1 MSQTRRSSSAPS
13 LQELRAARGARPSF
27 LRRFRRSL
35 IALGAGVF
43 LILFGFY
50 GLPPIV
56 KAQAIKQL
64 STRLGRPVTIERLA
78 LNPLALSA
86 TIEGF
91 AIADPAPGTGVFT
104 GWRRLHV
111 NVSASS
117 LYSGE
122 LRLQEVSLEGF
133 TTRVDRTKTG
143 GFNFDDILAKIAPPT
158 TPGSDASTSSKS
170 APKKPFPIFVGKL
183 AVSEARLQFN
193 DEAANRPYALDIG
206 PITFALTDFHTVG
219 EPDAPYQFEAFT
231 SAGAHFVWKGKLSAD
246 PVKSSGEL
254 LLQNIDIAHLTPY
267 FDDQLVGDLRS
278 AFVDFSGR
286 YALEL
291 KPDGPALT
299 LADGN
304 VTLREV
310 RIGAP
315 GAPTEAFVLKRL
327 AVTGITADATAR
339 SAAIGKI
346 AVEGVEL
353 KVTRDATGIDLLRL
367 FEPKPGSARALAAK
381 APRAASAPS
390 PTAARP
396 EPVVTV
402 GEVNVS
408 GVRIDAVDQTAAR
421 TVEQRIEDLA
431 FTVRD
436 LDSTRLDRALP
447 FELALK
453 LPGAGRVAL
462 NGTVVPVPLAA
473 ELSLNLE
480 RLSLANVSPY
490 LKPLVNA
497 RLVDGFLR
505 ARGRATLRDGV
516 ASFIGDFGLAELSV
530 LDGKL
535 SEDFVKWTDL
545 AVTGIKLTSA
555 PFSFHADE
563 IRFVEPTASV
573 RIEADG
579 TLSIDSVAQTSAA
592 PAPASDATVTVP
604 GTPAAEPLDITIDRF
619 AFEKAAF
626 RFEDRSIRPIARTA
640 ITDFS
645 GAITG
650 LSAAAL
656 GRADVSLQGKV
667 DGVAPVIISGKLN
680 PLGSPAF
687 VDLSVDF
694 KGIDLQPGAG
704 PYIGKYAGRTLARGN
719 LNVAVKAR
727 LQDRKIDTANVVTLD
742 QFFLGEK
749 TNSPEATKL
758 PVGLALALLR
768 DSQGKIVIDLPVQG
782 SLDDPE
788 FKIGRV
794 VGRVLLNILSKAATS
809 PFSLL
814 GAALGGGGEELGWEE
829 FAPGSTELDEA
840 AEKKL
845 QTVAKALTSRPAL
858 SVDIV
863 GGFSPIPDLIALRR
877 SRLERSI
884 RAVLNEERPPTAAAN
899 PPADPVVITPEQRA
913 AILTK
918 LYAAAFP
925 ALNRDSTP
933 PTSANGDTMKVFV
946 PPIAA
951 PKVADASLRPRTI
964 GRITRFRPDL
974 NRGAAKPPEPLL
986 VSPPDTAPTSG
997 TQALPDPAASAKPEP
1012 LVISVAEMETQLLG
1026 QIRITDAEV
1035 QQLGHARAQAIRAWL
1050 LANGGIASER
1060 VFLAP
1065 SSDGGLKTRL
1075 NLK

>member
-1 MSQTRRSSSAPS
+1 MSQNRRSASAPS
-13 LQELRAARGARPSF
+13 LQELRAARGVRPSF
-27 LRRFRRSL
+27 FRRFRRSL
-35 IALGAGVF
+35 IAVGALVL
-43 LILFGFY
+43 LILFGFF
-50 GLPPIV
+50 GLPPIA

-64 STRLGRPVTIERLA
+64 SARLGRTVTIDRIE

-91 AIADPAPGTGVFT
+91 AIADAAPGTGVFT

-111 NVSASS
+111 NLSASS
-117 LYSGE
+117 LYAGE
-122 LRLQEVSLEGF
+122 LRLEEVSLDGF
-133 TTRVDRTKTG
+133 KAHIDRTKTG
-143 GFNFDDILAKIAPPT
+143 GFNFDDILAQLAVSSGPAPAASSNLKT
-158 TPGSDASTSSKS
+158 TP
-170 APKKPFPIFVGKL
+170 KKTFPVFVGKL
-183 AVSEARLQFN
+183 AVSDASIQFN
-193 DEAANRPYALDIG
+193 DAAANRPYALGIG
-206 PITFALTDFHTVG
+206 PITFALKDFHTVG
-219 EPDAPYQFEAFT
+219 EPNAPYQFEAVT

-246 PVKSSGEL
+246 PVKSSGDL

-267 FDDQLVGDLRS
+267 FDDQLVGDLHS

-286 YALEL
+286 YAFEL

-299 LADGN
+299 LADGS
-304 VTLREV
+304 VILREV

-315 GAPTEAFVLKRL
+315 GATTDAFVLKRL
-327 AVTGITADATAR
+327 AVTGIHADAIAR
-339 SAAIGKI
+339 RAAIAKI
-346 AVEGVEL
+346 AIEGVDL
-353 KVTRDATGIDLLRL
+353 KAARDANGIDLLRL

-381 APRAASAPS
+381 APHPAAAPGLVSS
-390 PTAARP
+390 PLQPA
-396 EPVVTV
+396 VTI
-402 GEVNVS
+402 GEISVS
-408 GVRIDAVDQTAAR
+408 GVRIDAADLTTAR
-421 TVEQRIEDLA
+421 HVEQRIDDLTL
-431 FTVRD
+431 TVRD
-436 LDSTRLDRALP
+436 LDSTKLDRALP
-447 FELALK
+447 LELGIK
-453 LPGAGRVAL
+453 LPRDGRIAL
-462 NGTVVPVPLAA
+462 TGTVIPQPLAA
-473 ELSLNLE
+473 DLAITLE
-480 RLSLANVSPY
+480 HLALANSSPY
-490 LKPLVNA
+490 LEPLVNV
-497 RLVDGFLR
+497 RLADGFLR
-505 ARGRATLRDGV
+505 TRGRATLRDGV
-516 ASFIGDFGLAELSV
+516 ASFTGDFGLGDVSV
-530 LDGKL
+530 VDGKL
-535 SEDFVKWTDL
+535 SEDFLKWTDL

-573 RIEADG
+573 RIEPDG
-579 TLSIDSVAQTSAA
+579 TLSIASVAQTST
-592 PAPASDATVTVP
+592 APASASEATVTVP
-604 GTPAAEPLDITIDRF
+604 GSPVAEPLGITIDRF
-619 AFEKAAF
+619 SFEQAAF
-626 RFEDRSIRPIARTA
+626 RFEDRSIRPAARAA
-640 ITDFS
+640 ITEFS

-656 GRADVSLQGKV
+656 GRAEVSLKGKV
-667 DGVAPVIISGKLN
+667 DGVAPVTITGKLN
-680 PLGSPAF
+680 PLGRPAF
-687 VDLSVDF
+687 VDVNVDF

-727 LQDRKIDTANVVTLD
+727 LQDRKIDASNVVTLD

-749 TNSPEATKL
+749 TNSPDATKL

-768 DSQGKIVIDLPVQG
+768 DTQGKIVIDVPVKG

-794 VGRVLLNILSKAATS
+794 VGRVLVNILSKAATS

-814 GAALGGGGEELGWEE
+814 GAAFGGGGEELGWQE

-845 QTVAKALTSRPAL
+845 QTVAKALNSRPAL
-858 SVDIV
+858 SLDIV
-863 GGFSPIPDLIALRR
+863 GGFSPVPDLVALRR

-884 RAVLNEERPPTAAAN
+884 RTALNAESPVTATTTPAA
-899 PPADPVVITPEQRA
+899 DSLEITPEQRA

-933 PTSANGDTMKVFV
+933 PTSANGDAMKVSV
-946 PPIAA
+946 PLITA

-964 GRITRFRPDL
+964 GRITRFRPDF
-974 NRGAAKPPEPLL
+974 NRGAAKPP
-986 VSPPDTAPTSG
+986 DAAPAPG
-997 TQALPDPAASAKPEP
+997 AQALPDPAASPQPAPSA
-1012 LVISVAEMETQLLG
+1012 ISVAEMETQLLG

-1035 QQLGHARAQAIRAWL
+1035 QQLGDARAQAIRSWFL
-1050 LANGGIASER
+1050 EKGGIASER